1 MKTSPDGCRRNKDD
15 SETDEV
21 LNHHRSAGP
30 TAREHGAHAPHAR
43 RHRAWLCAALLAV
56 MAMPLMAAEYPEKAI
71 RMVVPYPPG
80 GGIDP
85 SARVLSTELAKQ
97 LGQPIVIDNVGGA
110 SGRIGTQQVARAK
123 GDGYTLLF
131 ASGAPNVTLPA
142 AYGDKLAYDQK
153 KDFQPIALVA
163 EADYVLLVSKKL
175 PINNLDELVKYA
187 KANPEKLTYASSGLL
202 SGPHLAGE
210 LLGKLAGAKFVHV
223 PYRGNGP
230 ALTALMG
237 GEVSMTFDS
246 AGGVVARGPSEY
258 YRVLGYSGDVPLPA
272 FPDAPNLGKVYPGH
286 NVNQWYGVMAPAG
299 LPAPVLAK
307 LRQGVNKAVNSDTVK
322 KQFSDMGMAAVL
334 DSTPASFSAYVDSE
348 IKRWQEI
355 FKTAAIPMPAD

>member
-1 MKTSPDGCRRNKDD
+1 MFTPKTSAACKPRP
-15 SETDEV
+15 
-21 LNHHRSAGP
+21 HSARTSCVRWHSAWLFALAASLIVFAWGS
-30 TAREHGAHAPHAR
+30 AHAQYPDK
-43 RHRAWLCAALLAV
+43 AV
-56 MAMPLMAAEYPEKAI
+56 

-85 SARVLSTELAKQ
+85 SARVLSNELAKQ

-123 GDGYTLLF
+123 GDGYTILF

-142 AYGDKLAYDQK
+142 AYGEKLAYDQK
-153 KDFQPIALVA
+153 KDFMPIALVA

-175 PINNLDELVKYA
+175 PVTNLKELVDYA
-187 KANPEKLTYASSGLL
+187 RAHPDMLTYASSGLL

-210 LLGKLAGAKFVHV
+210 LLAKLAGIKLRHI

-230 ALTALMG
+230 ALAALMS

-246 AGGVVARGPSEY
+246 AGGVVARGPSEF
-258 YRVLGYSGDVPLPA
+258 YRVIAYSGDVPLPA
-272 FPDAPNLGKVYPGH
+272 FPEAPNLGRVYPGH
-286 NVNQWYGVMAPAG
+286 NVGQWYGIMVPAG
-299 LPAPVLAK
+299 TPALVVAK
-307 LRQGVNKAVNSDTVK
+307 LRQAITKSMNSETVK
-322 KQFSDMGMAAVL
+322 KQFNDMGLAAVL
-334 DSTPASFSAYVDSE
+334 DSTPATFTIYVDGE

-355 FKTAAIPMPAD
+355 FKTASIPIPVD

>member
-1 MKTSPDGCRRNKDD
+1 MFTPHNG
-15 SETDEV
+15 
-21 LNHHRSAGP
+21 AGP
-30 TAREHGAHAPHAR
+30 SACQYSARTPCAR
-43 RHRAWLCAALLAV
+43 WRRAWLIAIAAL
-56 MAMPLMAAEYPEKAI
+56 AAFAGGAAHADYPDKAI

-85 SARVLSTELAKQ
+85 SARVLSNELAKQ
-97 LGQPIVIDNVGGA
+97 LGQPMVIDNIGGA

-123 GDGYTLLF
+123 GDGYTILF

-142 AYGDKLAYDQK
+142 AYGDKLSYDQK
-153 KDFQPIALVA
+153 KDFMPVALVA

-175 PINNLDELVKYA
+175 PVTNLKELVDYA
-187 KANPEKLTYASSGLL
+187 KANPDTLTYASSGLL

-210 LLGKLAGAKFVHV
+210 LLGKLAGVKLRHI

-230 ALTALMG
+230 ALAALMS

-258 YRVLGYSGDVPLPA
+258 YRVIAYSGDVPLPA
-272 FPDAPNLGKVYPGH
+272 YPDAPNLAKVYPGH
-286 NVNQWYGVMAPAG
+286 NVGQWYGIMVPAG
-299 LPAPVLAK
+299 TPAPIVAK
-307 LRQGVNKAVNSDTVK
+307 LRQAIAKSMNSETVK
-322 KQFSDMGMAAVL
+322 KQFNDMGLAAVL
-334 DSTPASFSAYVDSE
+334 DSTPATFTTYVDGE

-355 FKTAAIPMPAD
+355 FKTAAIPIPAD